1 MTANRKPLSAH
12 AKLAPKAALNAA
24 MALPFVGILL
34 AAGAAAPAFAD
45 QPVALVAPVAAP
57 FSAVA
62 ASANLVEQVPVTAP
76 LQQSEPSYQRL
87 GSGMAS
93 YYGRELA
100 GNRTASGERFNP
112 AGLTAAH
119 RTLPLG
125 SKVRVTNPRTGD
137 SVIVRINDRGPF
149 HSNRLI
155 DLSEAAA
162 RQIGIRAAGSG
173 VVELAVAD

>member
-1 MTANRKPLSAH
+1 MTAKLKPGVARI
-12 AKLAPKAALNAA
+12 AALAA
-24 MALPFVGILL
+24 LVALGSPAL
-34 AAGAAAPAFAD
+34 AEA
-45 QPVALVAPVAAP
+45 PVALAGPLPALATAVGATALIEAAP
-57 FSAVA
+57 FSGSPVAQPIVAQPAYHTVA
-62 ASANLVEQVPVTAP
+62 A
-76 LQQSEPSYQRL
+76 
-87 GSGMAS
+87 GMAS

-112 AGLTAAH
+112 ADLTAAH

-125 SKVRVTNPRTGD
+125 SRVRVTNPRTGD

-149 HSNRLI
+149 HGNRLI

-173 VVELAVAD
+173 MVELAVADDATPAADDE

>member
-1 MTANRKPLSAH
+1 MTATAKPGSARF
-12 AKLAPKAALNAA
+12 AFAPMAAVVTALAVPAI
-24 MALPFVGILL
+24 G
-34 AAGAAAPAFAD
+34 GAAAMLASPAAAE
-45 QPVALVAPVAAP
+45 QPGSFAAP
-57 FSAVA
+57 SAPFAAAVTPAMIVSTDSTIADAVA
-62 ASANLVEQVPVTAP
+62 
-76 LQQSEPSYQRL
+76 SEPAYKPL

-112 AGLTAAH
+112 ADLTAAH

-125 SKVRVTNPRTGD
+125 SRVRVTNTRTGD

-149 HSNRLI
+149 HGSRLI

-162 RQIGIRAAGSG
+162 REIGIRAAGSG
-173 VVELAVAD
+173 RVEIAVAAE